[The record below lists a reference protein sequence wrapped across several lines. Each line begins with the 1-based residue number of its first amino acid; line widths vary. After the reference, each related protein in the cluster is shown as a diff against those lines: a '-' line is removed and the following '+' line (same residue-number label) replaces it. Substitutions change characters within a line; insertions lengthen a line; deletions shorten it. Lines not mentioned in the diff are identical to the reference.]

1 MDLYSSHV
9 ESFRQFESGKLNLE
23 QCWLQQYDILE
34 QCEILLKEQ
43 IKQLKLLDDLEKESN
58 IKADDEGEN
67 ENSDTTLA
75 VVKNEVSITS
85 NPTPTKLAD
94 KLEESA
100 IETGSESVNQTINET
115 GNTWSVGVL
124 ASLLKNE
131 QNNTKE
137 QEAKISKPI
146 QDNLVCDECGAK
158 FVNNSR
164 VLKDHIEMQHLKMKY
179 SCNHCQ
185 KIFRSRKQIFKHI
198 RSETDVQSLRIQDP
212 DKLMLQFCGICD
224 NAPGTKDEMLDHL
237 IEKHKV
243 FAELYKNRR
252 NKLGTQPPEKNSDK
266 ITPKKYK
273 LEASKVVNEINPK
286 VSVSSVKANVMQTKA
301 KNKNGDHV
309 KDAKNQPDD
318 VSAFIEKMENTL
330 QHYSKILNETS
341 SGEAKNKKDSKQEKE
356 DGKKVRKKRS
366 DKKEY
371 ICKYCN
377 IDFTDKP
384 SAQTFL
390 YNHINGHLRM
400 AYYCKKCSYE
410 VKSKVVMNDHFDEKH
425 VHANVNMVKLR
436 KMRTESIGLKCTV
449 CKESF
454 NIRSEIELHMESK
467 HEELINVKKSNKGV
481 REHQNN
487 QSIRSLQLNQ
497 AKAAKIDQKKKLI
510 NCPQCSFKTG
520 IIWNLKVHLCT
531 HIGSNFTCTLC
542 NCESKKKFNLMEHIK
557 DSHSEHNDPEDRR
570 WGNAFIKCACEA
582 CGISGKSVQEF
593 DEHLVDVHQLPNSC

>member
-9 ESFRQFESGKLNLE
+9 ESFRQFESGKLNFE
-23 QCWLQQYDILE
+23 ECWLQQYDILE

-43 IKQLKLLDDLEKESN
+43 IKQLKLLDGLEKESN
-58 IKADDEGEN
+58 IKADDEVEN

-85 NPTPTKLAD
+85 NPIPTKLAD
-94 KLEESA
+94 KPEECV
-100 IETGSESVNQTINET
+100 IETGRESVNQAINEA

-252 NKLGTQPPEKNSDK
+252 NKFGTQSPEKNSDENS
-266 ITPKKYK
+266 PNNYK
-273 LEASKVVNEINPK
+273 VAASKVVNEINPK
-286 VSVSSVKANVMQTKA
+286 ASVSSVKANVVQTKA
-301 KNKNGDHV
+301 KIKNGEQV
-309 KDAKNQPDD
+309 KDVKNQPED

-341 SGEAKNKKDSKQEKE
+341 SGEAKNKKDSKHE
-356 DGKKVRKKRS
+356 
-366 DKKEY
+366 KEY

-384 SAQTFL
+384 NAQTFL

-400 AYYCKKCSYE
+400 AYYCKNCSYE

-449 CKESF
+449 CKVV
-454 NIRSEIELHMESK
+454 M
-467 HEELINVKKSNKGV
+467 
-481 REHQNN
+481 
-487 QSIRSLQLNQ
+487 
-497 AKAAKIDQKKKLI
+497 
-510 NCPQCSFKTG
+510 
-520 IIWNLKVHLCT
+520 
-531 HIGSNFTCTLC
+531 
-542 NCESKKKFNLMEHIK
+542 
-557 DSHSEHNDPEDRR
+557 NDH
-570 WGNAFIKCACEA
+570 
-582 CGISGKSVQEF
+582 F
-593 DEHLVDVHQLPNSC
+593 DEKHVHANVN